1 MLLMAIVA
9 TVSPSPASA
18 NRRAPRRVTAQL
30 LARVPRREP
39 PARERLVRHPPRVSL
54 VITGENLLDPQL
66 GEPDNVAVL
75 PGPTICGGLRAKS

>member
-1 MLLMAIVA
+1 
-9 TVSPSPASA
+9 
-18 NRRAPRRVTAQL
+18 
-30 LARVPRREP
+30 
-39 PARERLVRHPPRVSL
+39 VSL